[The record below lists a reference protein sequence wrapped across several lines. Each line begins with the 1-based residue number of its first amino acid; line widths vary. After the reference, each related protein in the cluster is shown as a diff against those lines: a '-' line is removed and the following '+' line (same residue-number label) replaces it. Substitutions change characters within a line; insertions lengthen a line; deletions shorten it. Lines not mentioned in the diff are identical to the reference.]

1 MSRYDEHRGGGAGR
15 PEPVVPAGL
24 ADLLAHLAGP
34 PDFWDRPG
42 GDFGPLSEAY
52 ELTRAQRAHANSRYR
67 LGSKALVRGELRQA
81 ADWLGSAAAAGHPGA
96 LFRLA
101 ALTARVGGGD
111 GDGCTRLRP
120 PRATAAAATDDDE
133 VRLRLPFTD
142 DAVRWRPPFGDD
154 NTRLCP
160 PFGDDDNRR
169 RPPVGDDDARSR
181 PPFGDDNTRLC
192 PPFGDDNAR
201 LCPPF
206 TDDAVRWRPY
216 APAPVPPSALVP
228 DDVRLHLVADVRVR
242 VVEDVRFLVAE
253 AARHGHGDARALL
266 AASAGRTP
274 AGGAPDARRIEDPQ
288 FIDEVRAGMSLGRPA
303 ARTPRLPGLAP
314 GLVPVPAPRPRPGSA
329 GRTPLTDKGVERPP
343 GRGIGQSPGHGS
355 GSGALPTP
363 GPGPD
368 SGTGP
373 GPVPSPGSAPG
384 PRVGPV
390 PSPDPVPVQNAAPA
404 PRVGPVPPPGQ
415 DSGHPPAPGT
425 GSRSDRLLLPPGLPL
440 LTAAARPSPTGERD
454 TWSANALRPAVLT
467 DMARGTLARTDT
479 PEQWKAAVKALDIL
493 YLVDEAGGTSTRA
506 LARRSGLPLP
516 AVTWLLHW
524 LRGQHFVST
533 VAGAHFPGPL
543 MGLTGDP
550 QQRARLLQQTLAGLR
565 DDLGAAVYVS
575 GYTDGDV
582 TVFQSAHGP
591 QAPAVREWVDFR
603 DAAHA
608 SAVGKSLLA
617 QLDFAGRMDHL
628 ARHRP
633 IRLTSRTITNP
644 RALFQALDGHGP
656 LAAQFDLLEYSH
668 HEVCAAFS
676 LGIPGRAASVA
687 LSLPAG
693 QRHRLLDAA
702 GALSERSAGLLLV
715 LLLTE
720 QADSGRRPPPR
731 PAGGGAEEARDPA
744 QGPARGAPTAR
755 ALPRVPAGVSLTRGA
770 KSASA

>member
-142 DAVRWRPPFGDD
+142 DAVRWRP
-154 NTRLCP
+154 
-160 PFGDDDNRR
+160 
-169 RPPVGDDDARSR
+169 
-181 PPFGDDNTRLC
+181 
-192 PPFGDDNAR
+192 
-201 LCPPF
+201 
-206 TDDAVRWRPY
+206 Y

-314 GLVPVPAPRPRPGSA
+314 GLVPVPAPRPRPEGA

-343 GRGIGQSPGHGS
+343 GRGVGQSPGHGS
-355 GSGALPTP
+355 GSGALPTPGP